1 MLVLFWGLSIL
12 DENTCR
18 APAPQL
24 SLPSSPAFHNPVP
37 FITFLLLYNCLLLY
51 CLLTR
56 EGLFISNTCR
66 SINYSSSPY
75 ADLTISIA
83 QTAVKSAAF
92 YSITLSYNPFL
103 FSTSFHQT
111 ICSFHPSS
119 SFLYPSPPIPIP
131 LYYIPL
137 PLTTSL
143 SPYSI
148 PRPYYIYTSPHFP
161 LLPGPSLQYLPLPK
175 YACLMRLKYLKRL
188 LQCRQAV
195 TSILPSTLSDS
206 HEIFFYSPVYSWPIS
221 AHLLTVA
228 SGYSYKRDDYVQS
241 LSLPLRPTSVLAAI
255 LIGWKCA
262 GHTPASRNCTK
273 LADIISTNS
282 FHRWQLTNSQRWHQL
297 EK

>member
-1 MLVLFWGLSIL
+1 MLVFFWGLSIL

-131 LYYIPL
+131 LYYLPLPPTTSLSPSYTPLPLLHPSPPYYIPL
-137 PLTTSL
+137 PLTISLSPLLHPSPLTLSLALIIYTPRLTSL
-143 SPYSI
+143 SFLALLSSI
-148 PRPYYIYTSPHFP
+148 SHFP
-161 LLPGPSLQYLPLPK
+161 N
-175 YACLMRLKYLKRL
+175 MH
-188 LQCRQAV
+188 V
-195 TSILPSTLSDS
+195 
-206 HEIFFYSPVYSWPIS
+206 
-221 AHLLTVA
+221 
-228 SGYSYKRDDYVQS
+228 
-241 LSLPLRPTSVLAAI
+241 
-255 LIGWKCA
+255 
-262 GHTPASRNCTK
+262 
-273 LADIISTNS
+273 
-282 FHRWQLTNSQRWHQL
+282 
-297 EK
+297 